1 MRIRV
6 FYEEVKFRIKGWKEI
21 KSLIGKVISEEKN
34 ISGDLNFILTNDNH
48 LLKINKEFLKHNYYT
63 DVISFDNTGDSELA
77 HEIYISIDTVK
88 KNSINYNVSYKK
100 ELIRVMIHGVLHLCG
115 YEDRSNDEKEK
126 MREREDYWLN
136 MMHENGEEEKI

>member
-136 MMHENGEEEKI
+136 IMLENGEEEKI